1 MRRNDDLAAAT
12 LHGKS
17 SISRIRS
24 SKREIKER
32 KAAAAV
38 AAAAGSTGVSDRRAR
53 LQRAMSREN
62 VKRPEEY
69 GPEGV
74 SYYGSAVPQPMESMH
89 GEVRRGR
96 RRPKK
101 EEPVVESSPSPS
113 SDDGSDADSFAQVE
127 EHMIDSSG
135 RHSSRHHHQ
144 QQQQYHTRASPTKSS
159 SGGSGNLPHTPQR
172 RDLIQLLRD
181 HRTVHVEDLA
191 DKDNRRILH
200 FIMYQHKLKVDM
212 NTLQANID
220 QDVATLGAA
229 AFVRPPLPLYVEPA

>member
-32 KAAAAV
+32 KAAV
-38 AAAAGSTGVSDRRAR
+38 AASTGSAGTSDRRAR

-69 GPEGV
+69 GPDGV

-101 EEPVVESSPSPS
+101 EEPVVESSPCPS
-113 SDDGSDADSFAQVE
+113 SDDDDDSDADSFAEVE
-127 EHMIDSSG
+127 EHMIDNSG
-135 RHSSRHHHQ
+135 RQSSRHRHHHQ
-144 QQQQYHTRASPTKSS
+144 QQYQTRASPAKSS
-159 SGGSGNLPHTPQR
+159 SGGNGNLPRTPQR
-172 RDLIQLLRD
+172 RDLIQLLREQK
-181 HRTVHVEDLA
+181 TVDVEDLA

-212 NTLQANID
+212 NALQANID
-220 QDVATLGAA
+220 LDVATSGAA